1 MKESCSSTNFNYL
14 LISYT
19 KWNNFKQVRSR
30 CLASEYSIA
39 YGLGQLI
46 WDEQRF
52 ENGSLTLLM
61 TLLTTEIL
69 NLIACEFLSSLFMR
83 KDLPSD
89 SRKGFVVE
97 APIAIEGGGLLV
109 SWTVFA

>member
-1 MKESCSSTNFNYL
+1 MGESGSSTCSNYL

-19 KWNNFKQVRSR
+19 KWNNFKQERSR
-30 CLASEYSIA
+30 CLTPEYPIA

-61 TLLTTEIL
+61 TVSTTEIL
-69 NLIACEFLSSLFMR
+69 NLIVRGSFSSLFVG
-83 KDLPSD
+83 KDL
-89 SRKGFVVE
+89 
-97 APIAIEGGGLLV
+97 AGLNI
-109 SWTVFA
+109 